1 MEGEMAAADDAR
13 RQRLVSYLNATAVM
27 VRSEDT
33 DLTQRQQTVLLKV
46 YLAEDEQTVRGL
58 AAFAGVSKPA
68 ITRALDRLSEFD
80 LVRRKTD
87 PTDRRSILVQHTGKG
102 RMYIR
107 RFGELLVNASEH
119 EIQD

>member
-1 MEGEMAAADDAR
+1 MATADEAR
-13 RQRLVSYLNATAVM
+13 RQRLVSYLNATAAM

-46 YLAEDEQTVRGL
+46 YLSEDEQTVRGL

-87 PTDRRSILVQHTGKG
+87 PLDRRSVLVQHTGRG
-102 RMYIR
+102 RMYMK
-107 RFGELLVNASEH
+107 RFGDLLVHSSDF
-119 EIQD
+119 EIGDP